1 MIRWRRQLR
10 VASMVGCLICTS
22 AFAVTQHEHEG
33 IIPAYDGA
41 PPKITLSALEYDVLK
56 HGEAVHKSIDVNGMV
71 GAVAVFRISAPP
83 ATVWSV
89 LSEFGSYQAWVD
101 GLVESDI
108 YRREGNDIYVKFR
121 YQHWLAGEY
130 TYYIH
135 HTFPGEQT
143 GWGTWTLDY
152 SRRSDL
158 DDSVGFWRLSSVPGD
173 PLRSD
178 VTYFTDV
185 RLKGWLASLTRDA
198 MVSSALHIAAGWV
211 KEQSERRY
219 SNKAM
224 LDKQLNIL
232 EARN

>member
-1 MIRWRRQLR
+1 MLR
-10 VASMVGCLICTS
+10 SGSPWPADSLSPHTRCTH
-22 AFAVTQHEHEG
+22 VQTLKR
-33 IIPAYDGA
+33 DGGRPRPTDRPT
-41 PPKITLSALEYDVLK
+41 PPHRGVVVL
-56 HGEAVHKSIDVNGMV
+56 V

-83 ATVWSV
+83 APVWSV
-89 LSEFGSYQAWVD
+89 LSEFGSYPEWID

-108 YRREGNDIYVKFR
+108 YRREGDDIYVKFR

-135 HTFPGEQT
+135 HTYPGEQT

-158 DDSVGFWRLSSVPGD
+158 DDSVRFWRVSSVPGD